1 MGGMVDGTDRLGCPR
16 LRVGQRETGLEWS
29 VRRDVGTEAG
39 LPSYW
44 NVLDASSTE
53 QICPLTGMTM
63 EFIIRLRI
71 FLRLNGNSI
80 NNLGVWSPCSYPSGR
95 QSQSLVSLPG
105 QLLGFLDPCLYQSV
119 PDSLAPGR

>member
-1 MGGMVDGTDRLGCPR
+1 MR
-16 LRVGQRETGLEWS
+16 RE
-29 VRRDVGTEAG
+29 VGTEAG
-39 LPSYW
+39 LPSSW
-44 NVLDASSTE
+44 NVLHASSTE

-63 EFIIRLRI
+63 QFIVRLGI

-95 QSQSLVSLPG
+95 QSQSMVSLPG
-105 QLLGFLDPCLYQSV
+105 QLLGLLDLCLYQSV